1 MEEISIK
8 QSKTFIMSNTPKNSW
23 TIFGLSNFSYDIL
36 DAIESNGDEVKYFI
50 RNQDVDEKIVNR
62 VPQNIEIIDLT
73 DFKPST
79 DKYFIGFMD
88 YRKDALLSELLK
100 FNLRFDNIFH
110 KNSYIS
116 HYSTIGFGNFI
127 GANATIAPKVA
138 LGDFNFINRNCSVGH
153 HTVIGNRNKT
163 GPGVTICSLCEIEDN
178 NAFGANCT
186 IIPEL
191 KIASEVEIG
200 AGAVLTE
207 NISESGLYVG
217 IPAKLVQRKA

>member
-1 MEEISIK
+1 MNNTK
-8 QSKTFIMSNTPKNSW
+8 QNSW

-36 DAIESNGDEVKYFI
+36 DAIKSNGDEVKYFV
-50 RNQDVDEKIVNR
+50 RNQDVDEDIVKR
-62 VPQNIEIIDLT
+62 MPQNIEIIDLA
-73 DFKPST
+73 DFEPST

-88 YRKDALLSELLK
+88 YRKDTLITELNK
-100 FNLRFDNIFH
+100 FNLNFDNVIH
-110 KNSYIS
+110 RHAYIS
-116 HYSTIGFGNFI
+116 PYSTIGMGNFI
-127 GANATIAPKVA
+127 GANATIAPKVN

-153 HTVIGNRNKT
+153 HTVMGNRNKT
-163 GPGVTICSLCEIEDN
+163 GPGVTICSLCEIADK

-200 AGAVLTE
+200 AGAVVTD

>member
-1 MEEISIK
+1 MN
-8 QSKTFIMSNTPKNSW
+8 NTTKNSW

-36 DAIESNGDEVKYFI
+36 DAIESNGDMVKYFV
-50 RNQDVDEKIVNR
+50 RNQDVDEKIVKR
-62 VPQNIEIIDLT
+62 VPQNIEIIDLA
-73 DFKPST
+73 DFKPNT

-88 YRKDALLSELLK
+88 HKKDPLLVELSK
-100 FNLRFDNIFH
+100 FKLQYDNVIH
-110 KNSYIS
+110 KYAYIS
-116 HYSTIGFGNFI
+116 PYAKLGMGNFV
-127 GANATIAPKVA
+127 GTNATIASKVA

-153 HTVIGNRNKT
+153 HTIIGNRNKT
-163 GPGVTICSLCEIEDN
+163 GPGVTICSLCEIAEK

-200 AGAVLTE
+200 AGAVVTE

-217 IPAKLVQRKA
+217 IPAKLVQRKP